1 MEIIEY
7 TPDFEDA
14 VKDLLVELQ
23 GHLAAIDPYR
33 IITLR
38 DTYRDGYFTHAMNA
52 VRKHTGKIFLA
63 LEEGSAEG
71 VVICLIPPY
80 GEESKLTTTC
90 PKCGFISDL
99 VVTAA
104 KRGKGMGTALLAH
117 AERYFTEQGCEWM
130 QFCVSAYNQSALAL
144 YERYGMEKDCYYLKK
159 RLSKK

>member
-7 TPDFEDA
+7 TPAFEDA

-23 GHLAAIDPYR
+23 SHLAAIDPYR

-63 LEEGSAEG
+63 LEEGSAAG

-80 GEESKLTTTC
+80 GEERKLTTTC

-104 KRGKGMGTALLAH
+104 KRGKGTPRPCRTLLYRTRLRMDAVLRLRLQSKCACAL
-117 AERYFTEQGCEWM
+117 
-130 QFCVSAYNQSALAL
+130 
-144 YERYGMEKDCYYLKK
+144 
-159 RLSKK
+159 